1 MDLNSLRIETP
12 SNLDSIFSLECFK
25 YLEMKAL
32 FKQIFGHLNVLGN
45 ATANLAGQMEK
56 MPNPDDIAL
65 IFKRLDGLD
74 KTTQGHEKF
83 LTQNKELIDKN
94 KRDLIE
100 RIE

>member
-45 ATANLAGQMEK
+45 ATANLAGRMEQ

-65 IFKRLDGLD
+65 IYKRLDGLD
-74 KTTQGHEKF
+74 KMTSGHEKA
-83 LTQNKELIDKN
+83 LSVNE
-94 KRDLIE
+94 E
-100 RIE
+100 